1 MEKKIRKLS
10 ECSGGYFNAK
20 TPATIFGSS
29 DGRIYAVYK
38 SIHES
43 LPGYI
48 IAELKNFEY
57 DFSNN
62 TCYNRI
68 TGKQNIPFDQIVTQ
82 TIKSGSIDFHDHSNL
97 EQSVNCEQY
106 LYAYLNSKPC

>member
-1 MEKKIRKLS
+1 MEKSIRKL
-10 ECSGGYFNAK
+10 CDFSGDYFEAK

-29 DGRIYAVYK
+29 DGKIYVVYK
-38 SIHES
+38 SILES

-48 IAELKNFEY
+48 IAELKHFEY

-62 TCYNRI
+62 TCNNKI
-68 TGKQNIPFDQIVTQ
+68 SGQQNIPFHQIVTQ